1 MLKSILASAIKTKV
15 RNEQKRFGQGRAE
28 ELHSRILG
36 GVDAEFMSLLSADI
50 TTIGHFF
57 GQRLAELQER
67 ANTLRSC
74 GDSQRGWL
82 QLLDDVNVFREWVV
96 LNYLAGE

>member
-1 MLKSILASAIKTKV
+1 MHALGLACSRLCVYLVCSSLKSILASAIKTKV
-15 RNEQKRFGQGRAE
+15 WNEQKRFGQGRAE

-67 ANTLRSC
+67 
-74 GDSQRGWL
+74 G
-82 QLLDDVNVFREWVV
+82 
-96 LNYLAGE
+96 LARL